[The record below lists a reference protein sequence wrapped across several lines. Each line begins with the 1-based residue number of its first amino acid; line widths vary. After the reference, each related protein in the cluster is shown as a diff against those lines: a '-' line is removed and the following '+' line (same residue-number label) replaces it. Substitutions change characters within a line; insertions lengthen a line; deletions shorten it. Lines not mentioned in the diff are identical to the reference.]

1 MGRMEDLGTE
11 RSGIRRVQEPS
22 FPAVD
27 VLVGALADPQKTV
40 TEVLEDLVQEPVTA
54 QKLDQVE
61 TAAADGNRLAV
72 EPGHALTRRVTL
84 LRGERSSR
92 SYLFADTLI
101 VTSRLPPET
110 WRRLAEGNDPIGRVI
125 VEDGLPMTRMDVT
138 PESRPL
144 VTRSLRA
151 TGEFIYARRYRLDI
165 RYEPVMDIAEWFLA
179 NLTDFLSADP
189 RP

>member
-125 VEDGLPMTRMDVT
+125 VEDGLPMTRVGVT
-138 PESRPL
+138 PEGRPL
-144 VTRSLRA
+144 VSRSLGV

-165 RYEPVMDIAEWFLA
+165 RYEPVMDITEWFLPD
-179 NLTDFLSADP
+179 LTDFLSGDP
-189 RP
+189 RR